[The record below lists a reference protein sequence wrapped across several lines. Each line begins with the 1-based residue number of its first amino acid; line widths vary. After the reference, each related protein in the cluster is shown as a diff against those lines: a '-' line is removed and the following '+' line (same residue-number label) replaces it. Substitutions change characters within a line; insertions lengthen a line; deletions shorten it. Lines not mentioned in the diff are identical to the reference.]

1 MPEKDNNDGVLERL
15 DTYIAS
21 LPLTLDS
28 TPVYEIE
35 SAIAQGEKACKR
47 GTIDGVFAHLDALL
61 RRSFLLS
68 HAVHAYMLEREIEAH
83 SRTYT
88 LPLTFQE
95 LTHMPD
101 EKKEFRRLRGLY
113 RKETVHAHHS
123 DISED
128 DWERVSVIA
137 GGAISAERLRA
148 RLQHDSV
155 RHEMRKILMNTP
167 PPEEQEA
174 SLQQLRVAVEDLAAA
189 SHPRRMQGE
198 LEAQSRGSR
207 KKFGKIRRK
216 RDRAHADYCDTFD
229 ALPLRSRL
237 GWRLMPFS
245 ESLID
250 STRRQSV
257 QAFVSIV
264 NRLPT
269 VEENRE
275 IVDDYTRLQLIARQ
289 AHQRLVHDTLSWR

>member
-1 MPEKDNNDGVLERL
+1 MCGIVGILNFEKTKAVQKKVLSIM
-15 DTYIAS
+15 TNSIAHRG
-21 LPLTLDS
+21 PDDS
-28 TPVYEIE
+28 
-35 SAIAQGEKACKR
+35 
-47 GTIDGVFAHLDALL
+47 GTIILKNAGLGS
-61 RRSFLLS
+61 RRLAIIDLS
-68 HAVHAYMLEREIEAH
+68 EKGHM
-83 SRTYT
+83 
-88 LPLTFQE
+88 P
-95 LTHMPD
+95 MPD